1 MKTSLHQNLQFTRRG
16 LTRRSFLHS
25 VSATSVAAG
34 CLSLRDVMSLQAAE
48 LRKQGKKVIVLWMQ
62 GGPSQFETFD
72 PKSDSEIAGET
83 TSIQTAIPGVEIAHA
98 WPETAKALDKAT
110 IIRSMTSKEGNHQRA
125 TYQMHTGYLPSGS
138 VKHPGLGAN
147 LATHLEQP
155 DFDLPSV
162 VSIGRPAS
170 GLHAG
175 HLGIDYEPFV
185 VDRPGEMPRN
195 VEQSV
200 ETDRY
205 DRRRKLLGRVDA
217 EFAKQGAGQVVADHQ
232 KLYGKA
238 ARMVLSQNLAA
249 FNLDEES
256 SSLRNSYG
264 DTDFGRGC
272 LLSRRLV
279 ETGVP
284 YVEVNHRNW
293 DTHADVFENTTRLAG
308 EVDPALATL
317 LVDLETRGMLD
328 DTLVVWMG
336 EFGRTPRIN
345 PRTGRDHFP
354 RAFNALLAG
363 AGVRGGQVIGS
374 TTKDGAMVDEQP
386 VTTGDLFTSICH
398 ALDVDPT
405 SETISPLGR
414 PMKIVDEGSVV
425 DGLFG

>member
-1 MKTSLHQNLQFTRRG
+1 MKTSLHQNLQFSRRG
-16 LTRRSFLHS
+16 LTRRSFVHT
-25 VSATSVAAG
+25 VSATAAATG
-34 CLSLRDVMSLQAAE
+34 LLSLQDMMSLQAAE
-48 LRKQGKKVIVLWMQ
+48 LRKRGKKMIVLWMQ
-62 GGPSQFETFD
+62 GGPSQLETFD
-72 PKSDSEIAGET
+72 PKSDSNISGPT
-83 TSIQTAIPGVEIAHA
+83 KSIKTVIPGVEIAHA
-98 WPETAKALDKAT
+98 WPETAKALDNAT

-147 LATHLEQP
+147 LATHLEDP

-175 HLGIDYEPFV
+175 HLGINYEPIIIG
-185 VDRPGEMPRN
+185 RPGEMPKN
-195 VEQSV
+195 VAKSVEQA
-200 ETDRY
+200 RY
-205 DRRRKLLGRVDA
+205 DRRRSLLGRVDS
-217 EFAKQGAGQVVADHQ
+217 EFAKLGAGQVVADHQ

-238 ARMVLSQNLAA
+238 AQMVVSKNLAA
-249 FNLDEES
+249 FNLEEES
-256 SSLRNSYG
+256 QGLRDSYG

-272 LLSRRLV
+272 LLARRLV

-293 DTHADVFENTTRLAG
+293 DTHQEGFEATDRLAG

-317 LVDLETRGMLD
+317 LVDLQTRGMLE

-374 TTKDGAMVDEQP
+374 TTKDGSMVDDQP
-386 VTTGDLFTSICH
+386 VTIGDLFTSICH
-398 ALDVDPT
+398 ALEVDPT
-405 SETISPLGR
+405 NETISPLGR
-414 PMKIVDEGSVV
+414 PMKIVEEGSLV

>member
-16 LTRRSFLHS
+16 LTRRSFLQT
-25 VSATSVAAG
+25 VSSASVAAG
-34 CLSLRDVMSLQAAE
+34 ALSFRDVMTLQAEE
-48 LRKQGKKVIVLWMQ
+48 LRKRGKKMIVLWMQ

-72 PKSDSEIAGET
+72 PKSDSEIGGPT
-83 TSIQTAIPGVEIAHA
+83 KPIKTVIPGIEIAHA
-98 WPETAKALDKAT
+98 WPETAKVLDRAT

-147 LATHLEQP
+147 LATHLEDP
-155 DFDLPSV
+155 EFDLPSV

-200 ETDRY
+200 ETARY
-205 DRRRKLLGRVDA
+205 ARRRKLLGRVEA
-217 EFAKQGAGQVVADHQ
+217 EFAKQGASQLVADHQ

-238 ARMVLSQNLAA
+238 AQMVLSRNLAA
-249 FNLDEES
+249 FDLEQES
-256 SSLRNSYG
+256 QALRDSYG

-272 LLSRRLV
+272 LLARRLV

-284 YVEVNHRNW
+284 FVEVNHRNW
-293 DTHADVFENTTRLAG
+293 DTHRENFENTDRLAG

-317 LVDLETRGMLD
+317 LVDLQTRGMLN

-374 TTKDGAMVDEQP
+374 TTKDGSMVDEQP
-386 VTTGDLFTSICH
+386 VTVGDLFASICR
-398 ALDVDPT
+398 ALEVDPT

-414 PMKIVDEGSVV
+414 PMKIVEEGSVV